1 VKHHE
6 GLDVERPRDDAAERV
21 LMKQRHHDR
30 GHEGEGRGPQ
40 VERWKPTIG
49 DVAGEAGFG
58 RLRVGSGLK
67 GVLKRT
73 AS

>member
-1 VKHHE
+1 
-6 GLDVERPRDDAAERV
+6 
-21 LMKQRHHDR
+21 
-30 GHEGEGRGPQ
+30 
-40 VERWKPTIG
+40 
-49 DVAGEAGFG
+49 VAGEAGFG